1 MDLRA
6 LYEEVI
12 LDHNRNPRNYP
23 KVPEGCNCT
32 ALGHNPLCGDEVQ
45 VHLRVEDGVIQDIG
59 FEGQGCA
66 ISTASA
72 SLMTE
77 ALKGKSESEATAVF
91 DALHDLLTDQDAE
104 NSDEITERLG
114 KLTVLSGVKEYPMR
128 VKCATLA
135 WHTLAA
141 ALDHNK
147 KPVTTE

>member
-12 LDHNRNPRNYP
+12 LDHNRSPRNYP
-23 KVPEGCNCT
+23 KIPDGSNCS
-32 ALGHNPLCGDEVQ
+32 AHGYNPLCGDEVQ
-45 VHLRVEDGVIQDIG
+45 VHLRVEDGLIQDIG

-77 ALKGKSESEATAVF
+77 ALKGKSEAEAAALFEAVHKF
-91 DALHDLLTDQDAE
+91 LTGQD
-104 NSDEITERLG
+104 SDESDEDADRLG
-114 KLTVLSGVKEYPMR
+114 KLTVLGGVKEYPMR

-135 WHTLAA
+135 WHTLQA
-141 ALDHNK
+141 ALEHSE

>member
-23 KVPEGCNCT
+23 KVPDGSNCS
-32 ALGHNPLCGDEVQ
+32 AHGHNPLCGDEVQ
-45 VHLRVEDGVIQDIG
+45 VHVRVEDGVIRDIG

-77 ALKGKSESEATAVF
+77 ALKGKSKADA
-91 DALHDLLTDQDAE
+91 DALFEAFHKLLTDQG
-104 NSDEITERLG
+104 SDESDDDGRLG
-114 KLTVLSGVKEYPMR
+114 KLTVLGGVKEYPMR

-135 WHTLAA
+135 WHTLQA
-141 ALDHNK
+141 ALEHSE